1 MKNLKQELPL
11 YLAKSAD
18 TDEQFCPLKWWKQ
31 YSQHLPSWAAAT
43 QKVLLVQPS
52 SAALEHVF
60 SLLKASFGDQQEKCL
75 QDYETSLMLQYNKQE
90 LVFEF

>member
-11 YLAKSAD
+11 DLANSAD

-31 YSQHLPSWAAAT
+31 YSQHLPSLAAAT

-52 SAALEHVF
+52 SAVSERNF
-60 SLLKASFGDQQEKCL
+60 SFLKASVGDQQEKSL
-75 QDYETSLMLQYNKQE
+75 QDYIETSLMLQYNK
-90 LVFEF
+90 